1 MESNELYLK
10 TLFCCSACD
19 GDIAPEEV
27 NLVKTLSQ
35 NEKSFESLNV
45 ENVLNGYITEINEQ
59 GRLFLKNYLNE
70 VSDANL
76 SEDEQLKIIELAV
89 RMIEADNQI
98 LYSEVKFFKKLR
110 SRLPVDDETI
120 LKKYPG
126 FEDYLLPD
134 INSEDKELE
143 DVGNFEIISFAEE

>member
-1 MESNELYLK
+1 METNELYLK

-35 NEKSFESLNV
+35 NEKSFEKLNV
-45 ENVLNGYITEINEQ
+45 EEVLNGYITEINKQ
-59 GRLFLKNYLNE
+59 GKLFLKNYLNE
-70 VSDANL
+70 VNDANL

-89 RMIEADNQI
+89 HMIEADNQI

-110 SRLPVDDETI
+110 NRLPVDDETI
-120 LKKYPG
+120 LKNYPE

-143 DVGNFEIISFAEE
+143 DVGNFELISFAEM